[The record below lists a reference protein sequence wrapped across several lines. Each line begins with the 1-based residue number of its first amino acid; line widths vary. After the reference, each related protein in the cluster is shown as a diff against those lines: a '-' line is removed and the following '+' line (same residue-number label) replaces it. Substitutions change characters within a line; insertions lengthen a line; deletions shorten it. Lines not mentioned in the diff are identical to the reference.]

1 MDNLNINWFPGHM
14 TKALRMMRANLKLVD
29 VVIELLDARIP
40 YSSANPVMNELLED
54 KPRVVALNKADL
66 ADPEWTKK
74 WIEHFST
81 QGHKVVALDAMTGTG
96 TKALVSQVEQ
106 LGYAKANKLVAKGVN
121 ARAVRAMILGIPN
134 VGKSSLINN
143 LNGVNVAR
151 VADKPGVTRGKQWIK
166 IGRNLELLDTPGVL
180 WPKFEDP
187 EVGFRLAITGAIK
200 EDIYDIEKVAVRML
214 ALLSVQ
220 YPERLIERYNLT
232 APLSEN
238 PNELLDLIGKRRG
251 CLRSGGLIDYD
262 KTRRLILKEFRD
274 TKLGRFT
281 LDRPGEI
288 RVPVVDDEDKNKG

>member
-1 MDNLNINWFPGHM
+1 M

-40 YSSANPVMNELLED
+40 VSSANPVMNELLEG

-74 WIEHFST
+74 WISHFRS
-81 QGHKVVALDAMTGTG
+81 QGLEVAALDAMTGKG

-106 LGYAKANKLVAKGVN
+106 LGSAKAGRLVAKGAN

-143 LNGVNVAR
+143 LKGTHVANT
-151 VADKPGVTRGKQWIK
+151 ADRPGVTRGKQWIK

-180 WPKFEDP
+180 WPRFEDP

-200 EDIYDIEKVAVRML
+200 DDVYDIEKVVVRML
-214 ALLSVQ
+214 ILLREHYS
-220 YPERLIERYNLT
+220 ERLIERYNLT
-232 APLSEN
+232 APLPEDPSA
-238 PNELLDLIGKRRG
+238 LLELIGTRRG
-251 CLRSGGLIDYD
+251 CLRSGGVIDYD

-274 TKLGRFT
+274 TKLGNFT
-281 LDRPGEI
+281 LDRPG
-288 RVPVVDDEDKNKG
+288 DKENTYTKRE

>member
-1 MDNLNINWFPGHM
+1 VDDLNINWFPGHM

-40 YSSANPVMNELLED
+40 VSSANPVMNELLEG

-74 WIEHFST
+74 WISHFRS
-81 QGHKVVALDAMTGTG
+81 QGLEVAALDAMTGKG

-106 LGYAKANKLVAKGVN
+106 LGSAKAGRLVAKGAN

-143 LNGVNVAR
+143 LKGTHVANT
-151 VADKPGVTRGKQWIK
+151 ADRPGVTRGKQWIK

-180 WPKFEDP
+180 WPRFEDP

-200 EDIYDIEKVAVRML
+200 DDVYDIEKVVVRML
-214 ALLSVQ
+214 ILLREHYS
-220 YPERLIERYNLT
+220 ERLVERYNLT
-232 APLSEN
+232 APLPED
-238 PNELLDLIGKRRG
+238 PLALLELIGTRRG
-251 CLRSGGLIDYD
+251 CLRSGGVIDYD

-274 TKLGRFT
+274 TKLGNFT
-281 LDRPGEI
+281 LDRPG
-288 RVPVVDDEDKNKG
+288 DKENTYTKRE